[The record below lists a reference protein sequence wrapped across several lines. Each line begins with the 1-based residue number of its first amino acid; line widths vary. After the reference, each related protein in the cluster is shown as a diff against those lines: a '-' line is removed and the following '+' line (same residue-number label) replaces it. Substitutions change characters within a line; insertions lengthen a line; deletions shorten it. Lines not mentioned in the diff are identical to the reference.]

1 MRPELPTSRTGRA
14 ALALLALLAGVK
26 AAGWIL
32 LATALARGITW
43 LAERLPA
50 PESSDLLGLL
60 FAPDPA
66 SYDPLAHG
74 LLSDAAG
81 TTLAQV
87 MTLGLAGVLARA
99 AATWGQQVFSRRAA
113 LGAKEELRHRMVT
126 HRLASAGAGADRAG
140 EDSVLASSGLD
151 GLDKYFTQ
159 YLPALLTA
167 AVMPLVLGVWILT
180 HDWISAVVLVLT
192 IPLIPV
198 FMVLIGR
205 YTEDRVQQ
213 AAEGLDRLS
222 HHVLELARG
231 LPVLVGLRRAGTQ
244 RQALAG
250 VSDRYRA
257 TTMTTLKTAFMS
269 GFALELIS
277 TLSVAVVAVFIGVRL
292 VYGEL
297 DLYTGLLVLTLAP
310 EVYLPFRDI
319 GAAHHASEDGVEAL
333 RRARADLDR
342 PVPASLSDVLS
353 RDVAPAGVPVVE
365 PATGQ
370 GAGPAADP
378 AAHPGDDRLVLRDL
392 GIAYRDPDGGTF
404 PAVVGHL
411 DLDLAPGDLAV
422 LGGPS
427 GTGKTT
433 VLSALAGVLRGGE
446 AEFTGT
452 AAGLAGRRM
461 AWLGQHPAFSEPTV
475 GAELALYALASAGPD
490 GTPGRGGD
498 DGLLVAEALA
508 ACGLDGFAPRH
519 PDELSPGERRR
530 LGLARVL
537 VRLMAAHAVDS
548 AAWLIVLD
556 EPTAHLDTE
565 NAQRIRAILAALRSG
580 RLPGGRAVEAIL
592 LVASHDRD
600 LQALADKV
608 IGAPTGGPQR
618 PPASQEPHLPPHH
631 QQPPVAAWSATPAS
645 DHGGATVTAAEMGTP
660 TAVESPGAPG
670 AAPRTGTNS
679 WRRWRDWLRLLPL
692 TERTFIA
699 GVAWATAATLAA
711 ALLSALS
718 GWLIVQAAYQP
729 PVLYLLSVI
738 VLVRFFGIGR
748 ALFRYLERLD
758 THDAVLA
765 WANRIRLR
773 LWDALGSQAAQW
785 GRLTRSGGALSV
797 LVADVDELRDAMP
810 RVVVPVPAAII
821 SWLITVLIVV
831 LMAPAAWWPAVVAG
845 LAGLVLVPLVVGLA
859 DRQTT
864 RALTDHRTGL
874 LQRTTALFAAAPDLA
889 GNGAAAL
896 AADRFGVADRAAD
909 RPLKRNAAA
918 AGLGQALASLLS
930 GWAAVQTLVLCVQNG
945 VTAPVTAMVVFLLLA
960 LAEPLGLYSTACQEA
975 AILSRQLA
983 KTAPLLTAGNDSGT
997 ASGTTSGTAP
1007 EIVSQPDA
1015 ESDSESE
1022 SGAVTDPDADPVAEP
1037 VAVTGIELSAA
1048 AVRYPGTGTDVFQDL
1063 DLTVRRGQLAVVTG
1077 PSGSGKSTLLAVLLG
1092 FLRPRQG
1099 RYVLET
1105 AGGPVGSPDAVL
1117 SAVAWCPQDAYL
1129 FDSTL
1134 RSNLNLARDPDDRP
1148 SDGELVS
1155 VLQLVGLGDW
1165 LDATPSGLDTRV
1177 GPSGHFLSGGQRQ
1190 RVAVARALMARADV
1204 VLLDEP
1210 TAHLGADEA
1219 ADLVADLRAALAD
1232 RTAVMVTHD
1241 RRFAGS
1247 GQVHLELDGAG
1258 VVSPR

>member
-50 PESSDLLGLL
+50 PKSNDLLGLL
-60 FAPDPA
+60 FSPDPS

-81 TTLAQV
+81 FTLGQV
-87 MTLGLAGVLARA
+87 MAMGLAGVLVRA

-113 LGAKEELRHRMVT
+113 LGAKEEMRQRMVA

-180 HDWISAVVLVLT
+180 HDWVSALVLVLT

-198 FMVLIGR
+198 FMVLIGH

-342 PVPASLSDVLS
+342 PVPASLSDALS
-353 RDVAPAGVPVVE
+353 TDTLSADAALAAAPV
-365 PATGQ
+365 
-370 GAGPAADP
+370 ADP
-378 AAHPGDDRLVLRDL
+378 SAAAGDDRLVLRDL
-392 GIAYRDPDGGTF
+392 GIAYRDPDGGTSR
-404 PAVVGHL
+404 AVVGHL
-411 DLDLAPGDLAV
+411 DLDLAPGELTV
-422 LGGPS
+422 LGGAS

-433 VLSALAGVLRGGE
+433 ALSALAGVLRCGE
-446 AEFTGT
+446 AEFSGT
-452 AAGLAGRRM
+452 AVGLAGRQV

-475 GAELALYALASAGPD
+475 GAELALYAAASAGAH
-490 GTPGRGGD
+490 GTPGRRDD
-498 DGLLVAEALA
+498 DGLLVADALT

-537 VRLMAAHAVDS
+537 IRLMAAPAMDH
-548 AAWLIVLD
+548 AAWLVVLD
-556 EPTAHLDTE
+556 EPTAHLDSE
-565 NAQRIRAILAALRSG
+565 NAQRIRAMVTALRSG
-580 RLPGGRAVEAIL
+580 RLPGGRAVKAML

-600 LQALADKV
+600 LQALADTV
-608 IGAPTGGPQR
+608 IGAPTAGRQS
-618 PPASQEPHLPPHH
+618 PPASQEPQERPHR
-631 QQPPVAAWSATPAS
+631 QQPQVSSASASLAKDHGGVSTFTAAEPEKPVAAHAGPR
-645 DHGGATVTAAEMGTP
+645 AE
-660 TAVESPGAPG
+660 
-670 AAPRTGTNS
+670 TGPWGR
-679 WRRWRDWLRLLPL
+679 WRRWRSWIRLLPL

-810 RVVVPVPAAII
+810 RVIVPIPAAII

-859 DRQTT
+859 DRRTT

-874 LQRTTALFAAAPDLA
+874 LQRTTVLFAAALDLA
-889 GNGAAAL
+889 GNGAASL
-896 AADRFGVADRAAD
+896 AADRFGAADRAAD

-975 AILSRQLA
+975 TILSRQLA
-983 KTAPLLTAGNDSGT
+983 KTAPLLAAGHDPATA
-997 ASGTTSGTAP
+997 SGTAP
-1007 EIVSQPDA
+1007 ESVNHPDSA
-1015 ESDSESE
+1015 P
-1022 SGAVTDPDADPVAEP
+1022 VTDPLS
-1037 VAVTGIELSAA
+1037 VTGIELSAV
-1048 AVRYPGTGTDVFQDL
+1048 AVRYPGTAVDVFRDL
-1063 DLTVRRGQLAVVTG
+1063 DLSVRRGQLAVVTG

-1092 FLRPRQG
+1092 FLPPREG
-1099 RYVLET
+1099 RYVVET
-1105 AGGPVGSPDAVL
+1105 AGGPVSSSDAVL

-1134 RSNLNLARDPDDRP
+1134 RSNLNLARDPADRP
-1148 SDGELVS
+1148 TDGELMS
-1155 VLQLVGLGDW
+1155 VLELVGLGDW

-1190 RVAVARALMARADV
+1190 RVAVARALLARADV

-1219 ADLVADLRAALAD
+1219 AELVADLRAALAD

-1247 GQVHLELDGAG
+1247 GQVHLELAGAR

>member
-1 MRPELPTSRTGRA
+1 MRPELPTSRSGRA

-87 MTLGLAGVLARA
+87 VALGLAGVLARA

-113 LGAKEELRHRMVT
+113 LGAKEELRHRMVA

-167 AVMPLVLGVWILT
+167 AVMPLMLGVWILT
-180 HDWISAVVLVLT
+180 HDWVSALVLVLT

-319 GAAHHASEDGVEAL
+319 GSAHHASEDGVEAL
-333 RRARADLDR
+333 RRARAGLDR
-342 PVPASLSDVLS
+342 PVPASLADVLGT
-353 RDVAPAGVPVVE
+353 DVAADGEPAVAPVAQA
-365 PATGQ
+365 ATGQ
-370 GAGPAADP
+370 DAGPGTHP
-378 AAHPGDDRLVLRDL
+378 SAHAREDRLVLRGL

-404 PAVVGHL
+404 PAVVRHL
-411 DLDLAPGDLAV
+411 DLDLAPGGLTV

-452 AAGLAGRRM
+452 AAGLAGRRVV
-461 AWLGQHPAFSEPTV
+461 WLGQHPAFSEPTV
-475 GAELALYALASAGPD
+475 GAELALYAVASAGPD
-490 GTPGRGGD
+490 GAPGR
-498 DGLLVAEALA
+498 DGLLVADALT
-508 ACGLDGFAPRH
+508 ACGLGGFAPRH

-537 VRLMAAHAVDS
+537 VRLMAAPVDS

-556 EPTAHLDTE
+556 EPTAHLDAE
-565 NAQRIRAILAALRSG
+565 NAQRIRSVLAALRSG
-580 RLPGGRAVEAIL
+580 HLPGGRAVEAIL

-600 LQALADKV
+600 LQALADRV
-608 IGAPTGGPQR
+608 IGAPTGVPQR
-618 PPASQEPHLPPHH
+618 PPASPEPQLT
-631 QQPPVAAWSATPAS
+631 QQPDVTYSSGTPAP
-645 DHGGATVTAAEMGTP
+645 DHDGSAVTAAAAETP
-660 TAVESPGAPG
+660 TAVETPSATGAD
-670 AAPRTGTNS
+670 PRTGTS
-679 WRRWRDWLRLLPL
+679 LSKRWPRWRRWRGWLRLLPL
-692 TERTFIA
+692 TERTFIV

-797 LVADVDELRDAMP
+797 LVADVDELRDALP
-810 RVVVPVPAAII
+810 RVIVPVPAAVI
-821 SWLITVLIVV
+821 SWLITVLIVA

-896 AADRFGVADRAAD
+896 AADRFGAADRAAD

-918 AGLGQALASLLS
+918 TGFGQALASLLS

-983 KTAPLLTAGNDSGT
+983 KTAPLLTAGNDSGS
-997 ASGTTSGTAP
+997 ASDPAP
-1007 EIVSQPDA
+1007 DSARDNATEPEADAGADLVS
-1015 ESDSESE
+1015 
-1022 SGAVTDPDADPVAEP
+1022 
-1037 VAVTGIELSAA
+1037 VTGIELSAA
-1048 AVRYPGTGTDVFQDL
+1048 AVRYPGTATDVFRDL
-1063 DLTVRRGQLAVVTG
+1063 DLSVRRGQLAVVTG

-1092 FLRPRQG
+1092 FLGPRQG
-1099 RYVLET
+1099 RYVREST
-1105 AGGPVGSPDAVL
+1105 GGPVDSSDAAL

-1134 RSNLNLARDPDDRP
+1134 RSNLNLARDPEDRP
-1148 SDGELVS
+1148 SDGELIS
-1155 VLQLVGLGDW
+1155 VLELVGLGDW
-1165 LDATPSGLDTRV
+1165 LDAAPDGLDTRV

-1190 RVAVARALMARADV
+1190 RVAVARALLARADV

-1247 GQVHLELDGAG
+1247 GQVHLDLDGAG
-1258 VVSPR
+1258 GVSPR

>member
-81 TTLAQV
+81 ATLAQV

-113 LGAKEELRHRMVT
+113 LGAKEELRHRTVA
-126 HRLASAGAGADRAG
+126 HRLVSAGAGADRAG
-140 EDSVLASSGLD
+140 GDSVLASSGLD

-167 AVMPLVLGVWILT
+167 AVMPFVLGVWILT
-180 HDWISAVVLVLT
+180 HDWVSALVLVLT

-205 YTEDRVQQ
+205 HTEDRVQQ

-250 VSDRYRA
+250 VSDRYRD

-297 DLYTGLLVLTLAP
+297 GLYTGLLVLTLAP

-342 PVPASLSDVLS
+342 PVPASLSGVLGTDV
-353 RDVAPAGVPVVE
+353 VPAGEPVVE
-365 PATGQ
+365 PATSQ
-370 GAGPAADP
+370 GAGPATEP
-378 AAHPGDDRLVLRDL
+378 SAHAGDDRLVLRSL
-392 GIAYRDPDGGTF
+392 RIAYRDPDGGTF

-411 DLDLAPGDLAV
+411 DLDLAPGELTV

-433 VLSALAGVLRGGE
+433 ALSALAGVLRGGG
-446 AEFTGT
+446 AEFSGT
-452 AAGLAGRRM
+452 AAGLGGRRV
-461 AWLGQHPAFSEPTV
+461 AWLGQHPAFSEPTA
-475 GAELALYALASAGPD
+475 GAELELYAAASAGPD
-490 GTPGRGGD
+490 GASGRGGD
-498 DGLLVAEALA
+498 AGLLVAEALA

-537 VRLMAAHAVDS
+537 VRLMADPAADP

-556 EPTAHLDTE
+556 EPTAHLDTG
-565 NAQRIRAILAALRSG
+565 NAQRIRAVLAALRSG
-580 RLPGGRAVEAIL
+580 HLPDGRAVEAIL

-608 IGAPTGGPQR
+608 IGTPTGGPQR
-618 PPASQEPHLPPHH
+618 PPASPEPQLQPHQ
-631 QQPPVAAWSATPAS
+631 QQPPRVVASCA
-645 DHGGATVTAAEMGTP
+645 TP
-660 TAVESPGAPG
+660 TADDGGASTITAVVPETPV
-670 AAPRTGTNS
+670 AANAGPRGDVRTWQR
-679 WRRWRDWLRLLPL
+679 WRRWSGWLRLLPL
-692 TERTFIA
+692 TERTFIS

-729 PVLYLLSVI
+729 PVLHLLSVI

-773 LWDALGSQAAQW
+773 LWDALGTQAAQW

-810 RVVVPVPAAII
+810 RVIVPVPAAII

-874 LQRTTALFAAAPDLA
+874 LQRTTTLFAAAPDLA

-896 AADRFGVADRAAD
+896 AADRFGADDRAAD

-997 ASGTTSGTAP
+997 APGSVTT
-1007 EIVSQPDA
+1007 PDA
-1015 ESDSESE
+1015 GS
-1022 SGAVTDPDADPVAEP
+1022 VTDLGADPVADP
-1037 VAVTGIELSAA
+1037 IAVTGIVLSAA
-1048 AVRYPGTGTDVFQDL
+1048 AVRYPGAGADVFQNL
-1063 DLTVRRGQLAVVTG
+1063 DLAVRRGQLAVVTG

-1092 FLRPRQG
+1092 FLRPRRG
-1099 RYVLET
+1099 RYALET
-1105 AGGPVGSPDAVL
+1105 AGGPVSSPDAVL

-1134 RSNLNLARDPDDRP
+1134 RSNLNLARNPEDRP
-1148 SDGELVS
+1148 SDGELIS
-1155 VLQLVGLGDW
+1155 VLELVGLGDW
-1165 LDATPSGLDTRV
+1165 LGATPSGLDTRV

-1219 ADLVADLRAALAD
+1219 ADLVADVRAALAD

>member
-1 MRPELPTSRTGRA
+1 MRPELPTSRSGRA
-14 ALALLALLAGVK
+14 ALALLALLAGIK

-81 TTLAQV
+81 ATLAQV
-87 MTLGLAGVLARA
+87 VALGVAGVLARA

-113 LGAKEELRHRMVT
+113 LGAKEELRHRMVA

-180 HDWISAVVLVLT
+180 HDWVSALVLVLT

-297 DLYTGLLVLTLAP
+297 DLYSGLLVLTLAP

-319 GAAHHASEDGVEAL
+319 GSAHHASEDGVEAL

-342 PVPASLSDVLS
+342 PVPASLSDVLGT
-353 RDVAPAGVPVVE
+353 DVAPARE
-365 PATGQ
+365 PAGEP
-370 GAGPAADP
+370 AGEPAAAPVATAAADHGTGPVADP
-378 AAHPGDDRLVLRDL
+378 SAHGREDRLVLRGL

-411 DLDLAPGDLAV
+411 DLDLAPGELTV

-452 AAGLAGRRM
+452 AAGLAGRRV

-475 GAELALYALASAGPD
+475 GAELALYAAASAGPD
-490 GTPGRGGD
+490 GAPGWDGD
-498 DGLLVAEALA
+498 AGLLAAEVLA
-508 ACGLDGFAPRH
+508 ACGLGGFAPRH

-537 VRLMAAHAVDS
+537 VRLMAAPVNS
-548 AAWLIVLD
+548 ATWLIVLD
-556 EPTAHLDTE
+556 EPTAHLDAE
-565 NAQRIRAILAALRSG
+565 NAQRIRAVLAALRSG
-580 RLPGGRAVEAIL
+580 RLPGGGAVDAIL

-600 LQALADKV
+600 LQALADRV
-608 IGAPTGGPQR
+608 LGAPTGEPQG
-618 PPASQEPHLPPHH
+618 PPASEEPHLPQLPN
-631 QQPPVAAWSATPAS
+631 AAASSATPAS
-645 DHGGATVTAAEMGTP
+645 DHGGSTVTAAEAGTP
-660 TAVESPGAPG
+660 AAVETPSATGAD
-670 AAPRTGTNS
+670 PRTGTS
-679 WRRWRDWLRLLPL
+679 SSKRWPRRRRWRGWLRLLPL

-729 PVLYLLSVI
+729 PVLHLLSVI

-797 LVADVDELRDAMP
+797 LVADVDELRDALP
-810 RVVVPVPAAII
+810 RVIVPVPAAII

-889 GNGAAAL
+889 GNGAATL
-896 AADRFGVADRAAD
+896 ATERFGAADRAAD

-983 KTAPLLTAGNDSGT
+983 KTAPLLTTGN
-997 ASGTTSGTAP
+997 ASHIPSGTAP
-1007 EIVSQPDA
+1007 DN
-1015 ESDSESE
+1015 
-1022 SGAVTDPDADPVAEP
+1022 VTEPDADPVAGP
-1037 VAVTGIELSAA
+1037 AAGPASVTGIALSAA
-1048 AVRYPGTGTDVFQDL
+1048 AVRYPGTGTDVFRGL

-1105 AGGPVGSPDAVL
+1105 ARGPVSSPDAVL

-1134 RSNLNLARDPDDRP
+1134 RSNLNLARDPEDRP
-1148 SDGELVS
+1148 TDGELIA
-1155 VLQLVGLGDW
+1155 VLSLVGLGDW
-1165 LDATPSGLDTRV
+1165 LDATPSGLDTRI

-1190 RVAVARALMARADV
+1190 RVAVARALLARADV

-1219 ADLVADLRAALAD
+1219 AELVADLRTALAD

-1258 VVSPR
+1258 RVSPR

>member
-1 MRPELPTSRTGRA
+1 MRPELPTSRSGRA

-87 MTLGLAGVLARA
+87 VALGLAGVLARA

-113 LGAKEELRHRMVT
+113 LGAKEELRHRMVA

-167 AVMPLVLGVWILT
+167 AVMPLMLGVWILT
-180 HDWISAVVLVLT
+180 HDWVSALVLVLT

-198 FMVLIGR
+198 FMVLIGQ

-319 GAAHHASEDGVEAL
+319 GSAHHASEDGVEAL
-333 RRARADLDR
+333 RRARAGLDR
-342 PVPASLSDVLS
+342 PVPASLSDVLGT
-353 RDVAPAGVPVVE
+353 DVAADGEPAVAPVAQA
-365 PATGQ
+365 ATGQ
-370 GAGPAADP
+370 DAGPGTHP
-378 AAHPGDDRLVLRDL
+378 SAHAREDRLVLRGL

-411 DLDLAPGDLAV
+411 DLDLAPGELTV

-433 VLSALAGVLRGGE
+433 VLSALTGVLRCGE

-452 AAGLAGRRM
+452 AAGLAGRRVV
-461 AWLGQHPAFSEPTV
+461 WLGQHPAFSEPTV
-475 GAELALYALASAGPD
+475 GAELALYAVASAGPD
-490 GTPGRGGD
+490 GAPGR
-498 DGLLVAEALA
+498 DGLLVADALA

-537 VRLMAAHAVDS
+537 VRLMAGPVDS

-556 EPTAHLDTE
+556 EPTAHLDAE
-565 NAQRIRAILAALRSG
+565 NAQRIRAVLAALRSG
-580 RLPGGRAVEAIL
+580 HLPGGRAVEAIL

-600 LQALADKV
+600 LQALADRV
-608 IGAPTGGPQR
+608 IGAPKGVPQR
-618 PPASQEPHLPPHH
+618 LPASPEPQLT
-631 QQPPVAAWSATPAS
+631 QQPDVTYSSGTPVPDHDGSA
-645 DHGGATVTAAEMGTP
+645 VTAAAAETP
-660 TAVESPGAPG
+660 TAVETPSATGAD
-670 AAPRTGTNS
+670 PRTGTS
-679 WRRWRDWLRLLPL
+679 LSKRWPRWRRWRGWLRLLPL
-692 TERTFIA
+692 TDRTFIA

-797 LVADVDELRDAMP
+797 LVADVDELRDALP
-810 RVVVPVPAAII
+810 RVIVPVPAAVI
-821 SWLITVLIVV
+821 SWLITVLIVA

-874 LQRTTALFAAAPDLA
+874 LQRTTALFAATPDLA

-896 AADRFGVADRAAD
+896 AADRFGAADRAAD
-909 RPLKRNAAA
+909 RPLRRNAAA
-918 AGLGQALASLLS
+918 TGFGQALASLLS

-983 KTAPLLTAGNDSGT
+983 KTAPLLTAENDSGS
-997 ASGTTSGTAP
+997 ASDPAP
-1007 EIVSQPDA
+1007 DSARDNATEPEADAGADLVS
-1015 ESDSESE
+1015 
-1022 SGAVTDPDADPVAEP
+1022 
-1037 VAVTGIELSAA
+1037 VTGIELSAA
-1048 AVRYPGTGTDVFQDL
+1048 AVRYPGTATDVFRDL
-1063 DLTVRRGQLAVVTG
+1063 DLSVRRGQLAVVTG

-1092 FLRPRQG
+1092 FLGPRQG
-1099 RYVLET
+1099 RYVLEST
-1105 AGGPVGSPDAVL
+1105 GGPVDSSDAAL

-1134 RSNLNLARDPDDRP
+1134 RSNLNLARDPEDRP
-1148 SDGELVS
+1148 SDGELIS
-1155 VLQLVGLGDW
+1155 VLELVGLGDW
-1165 LDATPSGLDTRV
+1165 LDAAPDGLDGLDTRV

-1190 RVAVARALMARADV
+1190 RVAVARALLARADV

-1258 VVSPR
+1258 GVSPR